1 MNSINPYASNISQQ
15 PDFSANSSITNELLL
30 TRVETSNQQTE
41 DITLVTEEGDRV
53 TISSSFQSQ
62 AVYSTYE
69 GISQYTVSAT
79 SENLAMENTAF
90 VLFEGETFEYE
101 NDRNFSISVDGDL
114 NEQELKAIKKAIKT
128 IDKIMT
134 DILYG
139 KNIPEALAK
148 AAEIVNS
155 DSIASLEANYQF
167 EKNVYVEKSAIQET
181 VTYSKDGLAENI
193 EAPNNNELTIEN
205 PIDEMI
211 TAVKDS
217 GVTPSKFKKPLNK
230 LFANILNNLPG
241 NDHQNK
247 PRAHLAKFMG
257 RNLINRINQLS
268 KNEHINDYSF
278 TRPYYNRF
286 QTPRYF

>member
-15 PDFSANSSITNELLL
+15 PDFSANSRIYNELLL
-30 TRVETSNQQTE
+30 TRVETSNQQTK

-53 TISSSFQSQ
+53 TISSSFQSH

-79 SENLAMENTAF
+79 SENLAMENTELAM
-90 VLFEGETFEYE
+90 FEGEKFEYE
-101 NDRNFSISVDGDL
+101 NTRNFSISVDGDL
-114 NEQELKAIKKAIKT
+114 NEQELKAIKKAVKI

-139 KNIPEALAK
+139 KNIPEVLAK
-148 AAEIVNS
+148 AVEISNLS
-155 DSIASLEANYQF
+155 SIASLEANYQY
-167 EKNVYVEKSAIQET
+167 EKTVLVEQTAIQEA

-193 EAPNNNELTIEN
+193 ASPNNNELTIEN

-217 GVTPSKFKKPLNK
+217 GVKPSKFKKPIKK
-230 LFANILNNLPG
+230 LFANILNNLAE

-247 PRAHLAKFMG
+247 PRAHLAKRIG
-257 RNLINRINQLS
+257 TDLINRINQLP
-268 KNEHINDYSF
+268 K
-278 TRPYYNRF
+278 
-286 QTPRYF
+286 

>member
-15 PDFSANSSITNELLL
+15 PDFSANSRICNELLL
-30 TRVETSNQQTE
+30 TRVETSNQQNK

-79 SENLAMENTAF
+79 SENLAMENTELAM
-90 VLFEGETFEYE
+90 FEGEKFEYE
-101 NDRNFSISVDGDL
+101 NTRNFSISVDGDL
-114 NEQELKAIKKAIKT
+114 NEQELKAIKKAVKI

-148 AAEIVNS
+148 AVEISNLS
-155 DSIASLEANYQF
+155 SIASLEANYQY
-167 EKNVYVEKSAIQET
+167 EKTVLVEQTAIQEA

-193 EAPNNNELTIEN
+193 ALPNNNELSIEN

-217 GVTPSKFKKPLNK
+217 GVKPSKFKKPIKK
-230 LFANILNNLPG
+230 LFSNILNNLPE

-247 PRAHLAKFMG
+247 SRAHLAKRIG
-257 RNLINRINQLS
+257 TDLINRIDQLP
-268 KNEHINDYSF
+268 KNENMNNCPF
-278 TRPYYNRF
+278 TRPYNRF
-286 QTPRYF
+286 QHPSHF

>member
-1 MNSINPYASNISQQ
+1 MNSINPYATTISQQ
-15 PDFSANSSITNELLL
+15 PDFSTNSRIYNELLL
-30 TRVETSNQQTE
+30 TRIETSNQQHK

-53 TISSSFQSQ
+53 TISSSFQRQ

-79 SENLAMENTAF
+79 SENLGMEKNQLTM
-90 VLFEGETFEYE
+90 FEGETFDYE

-114 NEQELKAIKKAIKT
+114 NKQELKSIKKAVKT

-139 KNIPEALAK
+139 KHIPDGLAK
-148 AAEIVNS
+148 AIEISNLG
-155 DSIASLEANYQF
+155 SIASLEANYQY
-167 EKNVYVEKSAIQET
+167 EKTVLVEQTAIQEA

-193 EAPNNNELTIEN
+193 ALPNNNELTIEN

-217 GVTPSKFKKPLNK
+217 GVKPSKFIKPIKK
-230 LFANILNNLPG
+230 LFANILNNLAE

-247 PRAHLAKFMG
+247 PRAHLAKRIG
-257 RNLINRINQLS
+257 TDLIERINHLP
-268 KNEHINDYSF
+268 K
-278 TRPYYNRF
+278 
-286 QTPRYF
+286 

>member
-1 MNSINPYASNISQQ
+1 MNSINPCASNISQQ
-15 PDFSANSSITNELLL
+15 PDFSANSRIYNELLL
-30 TRVETSNQQTE
+30 TRVETSNQQNK

-79 SENLAMENTAF
+79 SENLAMENTEL
-90 VLFEGETFEYE
+90 VMFEGEKFEYE
-101 NDRNFSISVDGDL
+101 NTRNFSISVDGDL
-114 NEQELKAIKKAIKT
+114 NKQELKSIRKAVKT

-148 AAEIVNS
+148 AVEISNLS
-155 DSIASLEANYQF
+155 SIASLEANYQY
-167 EKNVYVEKSAIQET
+167 EKTVLVEQTAIQEA

-193 EAPNNNELTIEN
+193 ASPNNNELTIEN

-211 TAVKDS
+211 TALKDS
-217 GVTPSKFKKPLNK
+217 GVKPSKFKKPIKK
-230 LFANILNNLPG
+230 LFANILNNLPE
-241 NDHQNK
+241 NAHQNK
-247 PRAHLAKFMG
+247 PRAHLAKRIG
-257 RNLINRINQLS
+257 TDLINRINQLS
-268 KNEHINDYSF
+268 KNEDTNNYPF
-278 TRPYYNRF
+278 TRAYNRF
-286 QTPRYF
+286 QHPSHF

>member
-1 MNSINPYASNISQQ
+1 MDSIQPYTTNLSQQ
-15 PDFSANSSITNELLL
+15 PDVSVNSSISNELLL
-30 TRVETSNQQTE
+30 TRVETSNQRNK
-41 DITLVTEEGDRV
+41 DISLVTEEGDRV

-69 GISQYTVSAT
+69 GISQYTVSAV
-79 SENLAMENTAF
+79 SENPAMENTAL
-90 VLFEGETFEYE
+90 VMFEAETFEYE
-101 NDRNFSISVDGDL
+101 NARNFSISVDGDL
-114 NEQELKAIKKAIKT
+114 NEQELKAIKKAVKI
-128 IDKIMT
+128 IDKIMK
-134 DILYG
+134 DILNG
-139 KNIPEALAK
+139 KNIPQGLAK
-148 AAEIVNS
+148 AIEISNLS
-155 DSIASLEANYQF
+155 SIASLEANYQY
-167 EKNVYVEKSAIQET
+167 EKTVLVEQTALREA

-193 EAPNNNELTIEN
+193 EAPNNNELNIEN

-217 GVTPSKFKKPLNK
+217 GVTPSKFKKPIK
-230 LFANILNNLPG
+230 RLFANMLNHLPDS
-241 NDHQNK
+241 DHQNK

-278 TRPYYNRF
+278 TRPYNRF

>member
-1 MNSINPYASNISQQ
+1 MNSINPYTTTISQQ
-15 PDFSANSSITNELLL
+15 PDFSANSRIYNELLL
-30 TRVETSNQQTE
+30 TRIETSNQQHK

-79 SENLAMENTAF
+79 SENLGMEKNELAM
-90 VLFEGETFEYE
+90 FEGEKFDYE
-101 NDRNFSISVDGDL
+101 TGRNFSISVDGDL
-114 NEQELKAIKKAIKT
+114 NKQELKSIRKAVKT

-139 KNIPEALAK
+139 KNIPEGLAK
-148 AAEIVNS
+148 AMEISNLS
-155 DSIASLEANYQF
+155 SIASLEANYQY
-167 EKNVYVEKSAIQET
+167 EKTVLIEQTAIQEA

-193 EAPNNNELTIEN
+193 ALPNNNELNIEN

-217 GVTPSKFKKPLNK
+217 GVKPSKFIKPIKK
-230 LFANILNNLPG
+230 LFANILNNLPDS
-241 NDHQNK
+241 DHQNK
-247 PRAHLAKFMG
+247 PKAHLAKLIG
-257 RNLINRINQLS
+257 TDLINRINQLPN
-268 KNEHINDYSF
+268 KEDTNTYPF
-278 TRPYYNRF
+278 T
-286 QTPRYF
+286 